1 MQRLERTKNSIRNLM
16 FGIVNKCISIFLPFL
31 IRVIIINVL
40 GKEYLGL
47 NNLFTSILQVLN
59 LAELGIGSAMV
70 YSMYK
75 PIAEGDGELI
85 CALLAL
91 YKKLYRIIGLIV
103 FAIGFAL
110 IPFLSYLI
118 KGGVNDIDYNVLYLI
133 FLVDTVLSYLL
144 FAYKN
149 SLLIAHQRTDVGS
162 NIGTIIHLL
171 LNFLQ
176 VIFLFIFKNYYAY
189 IIVKPVFTIA
199 NNLFV
204 NIATKRMYP
213 QYKPCGI
220 VSKEKQ
226 REILSRVKAL
236 VGHKVGTTVV
246 ASADSLVISSFLG
259 LGILAIY
266 SNYYYIIYFIVS
278 LTSIFFNGM
287 LAGIGNSLVVETND
301 KNYSLFNLPF
311 MSPSAVHGVM
321 DGKGHVAFHI
331 LINLYG
337 YLLLLLAV

>member
-1 MQRLERTKNSIRNLM
+1 M

-171 LNFLQ
+171 LNFIQVLQ
-176 VIFLFIFKNYYAY
+176 
-189 IIVKPVFTIA
+189 
-199 NNLFV
+199 
-204 NIATKRMYP
+204 
-213 QYKPCGI
+213 
-220 VSKEKQ
+220 
-226 REILSRVKAL
+226 
-236 VGHKVGTTVV
+236 
-246 ASADSLVISSFLG
+246 
-259 LGILAIY
+259 
-266 SNYYYIIYFIVS
+266 
-278 LTSIFFNGM
+278 
-287 LAGIGNSLVVETND
+287 
-301 KNYSLFNLPF
+301 
-311 MSPSAVHGVM
+311 
-321 DGKGHVAFHI
+321 
-331 LINLYG
+331 
-337 YLLLLLAV
+337 